1 MPHIESR
8 FSVVSVPAIPT
19 AMDTIVAIATP
30 PGRSAIGVV
39 RLSGPQSLEIIRAL
53 VDDEQFTPEPNRI
66 ALKEILRESGE
77 PLDHALV
84 TYFNAPHSFTGEEMV
99 EISCHGSPVIL
110 RQLLDLIQSL
120 DARLAGPGEFTLRA
134 CKNGK
139 LNLSQ
144 AEAIRDLIN
153 AQTDAAVVQAARQ
166 LRGELSS
173 ALEPCKKKLIQIIVR
188 LESALEF
195 VEDDLPQIQVEEIR
209 TQISEVLGTVN
220 RLAKTYATG
229 HLLREG
235 LRVTII
241 GRPNVG
247 KSSLFNR
254 LLGLERAIVTEIAG
268 TTRDSITESISLRGI
283 PISLTDTAG
292 IRRAGDK
299 IEEMGVARTRRAMAD
314 ADLLVVVIDGSTEL
328 LAEDL
333 AVLSQATDT
342 RHIVA
347 VNKCDLPRMPSLD
360 QQLGDPSEVIHLS
373 ALTAE
378 GLEDLTAA
386 ILEPFGMVD
395 SEGVGFLVTDSRH
408 YDLLR
413 RTQSSLEESLEM
425 LRDSASEELVLV
437 GLHNALRFLG
447 EITGETTTEDIL
459 SEIFST
465 FCIGK

>member
-1 MPHIESR
+1 M
-8 FSVVSVPAIPT
+8 VSVPAIPI

-66 ALKEILRESGE
+66 ALKQILRESGE
-77 PLDHALV
+77 PLDYAVV

-110 RQLLDLIQSL
+110 RQLLDLIQSF

-153 AQTDAAVVQAARQ
+153 AQTDAAVVQASRQ

-173 ALEPCKKKLIQIIVR
+173 ALEPSKKNLIQIIVK

-195 VEDDLPQIQVEEIR
+195 AEDDLPPIQVEEIM
-209 TQISEVLGTVN
+209 TQMSVVLGTIN
-220 RLAKTYATG
+220 RLAQTYATG

-254 LLGLERAIVTEIAG
+254 LLGLERTIVTEIAG
-268 TTRDSITESISLRGI
+268 TTRDSITESMSLRGV

-299 IEEMGVARTRRAMAD
+299 IEEIGIARTHRAMAD

-333 AVLSQATDT
+333 AVLSEATDT

-347 VNKCDLPRMPSLD
+347 VNKCDLPKMAKLD
-360 QQLGDPSEVIHLS
+360 QQRDDPSEVIHLS

-386 ILEPFGMVD
+386 ILAPFGIVD
-395 SEGVGFLVTDSRH
+395 SEGVGLLVTDSRH

-413 RTQSSLEESLEM
+413 RTRSSLEESMEM
-425 LRDSASEELVLV
+425 LRDAASEELVLV
-437 GLHNALRFLG
+437 GLHKALKFLG

-459 SEIFST
+459 SQIFST